1 MKKIGIVVS
10 EFNPEITAK
19 MLSHALSHA
28 EKLGFKAERVI
39 KVPGAF
45 DMPLAIKALL
55 AQSDI
60 EGVATLGAIITGE
73 TSHDEVIAAALAKT
87 IHDLQLQFNKPV
99 SLGVSG
105 PGMTE
110 KQAKERAE
118 EYAKRSVEALAKML
132 AALEK

>member
-10 EFNPEITAK
+10 EFNSAITSK
-19 MLSHALSHA
+19 MLGTAQA
-28 EKLGFKAERVI
+28 YAQKLGLKAERVI
-39 KVPGAF
+39 SVPGAF

-55 AQSDI
+55 ERSDI

-73 TSHDEVIAAALAKT
+73 TSHDEIIAAALAKT
-87 IHDLQLQFNKPV
+87 IHDLQLEFNKPV

-118 EYAKRSVEALAKML
+118 EYAKRSVDALAKMI
-132 AALEK
+132 AVLEK